1 MQITMKEVEGKPRKL
16 GTLKG
21 RPVMHVR
28 TKGGLHIIAAPKGG
42 SFETLGM
49 AHHVAVAKHMAQR
62 YEPDVVWTELS
73 KSEHWDIRSYE
84 SLIPEAEQLT
94 AQARA
99 LESQEK

>member
-1 MQITMKEVEGKPRKL
+1 MQIDRKEVEGQPRKL

-28 TKGGLHIIAAPKGG
+28 LKGGLHIIAAAKGMG
-42 SFETLGM
+42 HETLGM

-73 KSEHWDIRSYE
+73 KSEHWDIRLYQDM
-84 SLIPEAEQLT
+84 IPAAEELT
-94 AQARA
+94 ARARA
-99 LESQEK
+99 LESQG